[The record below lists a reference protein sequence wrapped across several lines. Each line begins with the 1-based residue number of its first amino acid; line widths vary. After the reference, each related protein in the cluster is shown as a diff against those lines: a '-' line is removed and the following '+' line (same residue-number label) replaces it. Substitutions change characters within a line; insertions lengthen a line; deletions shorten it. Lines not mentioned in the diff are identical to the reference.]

1 LLLGAALLVAVL
13 LLGVVLRFDLVAA
26 ALLLVLL
33 SVVAALSVRF
43 TRLPAVALVCLFDR
57 LDLFVAAGAVLVF
70 PTLSVV
76 DLDVPLVFL
85 GVAVVVLLLLVF
97 TALVLLTF
105 LEVDLVLTAVE
116 LRPVFLL
123 VVAVVLPRLFLVT

>member
-97 TALVLLTF
+97 TALVLLPF